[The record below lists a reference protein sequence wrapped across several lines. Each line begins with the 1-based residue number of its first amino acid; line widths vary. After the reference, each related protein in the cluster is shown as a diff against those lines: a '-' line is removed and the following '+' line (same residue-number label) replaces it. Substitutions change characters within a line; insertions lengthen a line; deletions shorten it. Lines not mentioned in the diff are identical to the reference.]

1 LSDIVVA
8 QLAQEMYN
16 NNLLL
21 MLVQNL
27 TKIDFEVCNSNKLI
41 KFILMNVL
49 ILYYLKLQGKKDVA
63 QVFNNV
69 LRRQLGSR
77 SPTVE
82 HICAKSEI
90 LFTLIAG

>member
-1 LSDIVVA
+1 MFKYIIIYI
-8 QLAQEMYN
+8 MKY
-16 NNLLL
+16 
-21 MLVQNL
+21 
-27 TKIDFEVCNSNKLI
+27 I
-41 KFILMNVL
+41 
-49 ILYYLKLQGKKDVA
+49 ILYNYLILQGKKDVA

-90 LFTLIAG
+90 LFTLIAGCVDQH

>member
-1 LSDIVVA
+1 
-8 QLAQEMYN
+8 MF
-16 NNLLL
+16 
-21 MLVQNL
+21 
-27 TKIDFEVCNSNKLI
+27 T
-41 KFILMNVL
+41 
-49 ILYYLKLQGKKDVA
+49 LYYLTLQGKKDVA

>member
-1 LSDIVVA
+1 M
-8 QLAQEMYN
+8 QFK
-16 NNLLL
+16 
-21 MLVQNL
+21 QNL
-27 TKIDFEVCNSNKLI
+27 IQIYLFT
-41 KFILMNVL
+41 
-49 ILYYLKLQGKKDVA
+49 LYYLTLQGKKDVA

>member
-1 LSDIVVA
+1 
-8 QLAQEMYN
+8 
-16 NNLLL
+16 

-27 TKIDFEVCNSNKLI
+27 TKIDFEVC
-41 KFILMNVL
+41 ILTFFLGFFV
-49 ILYYLKLQGKKDVA
+49 ILSISKLQGKKDVA